1 MSWSVAP
8 ATATVT
14 RQRSGWMQSER
25 AGAQSGAVSSL
36 ADKCDRKCVAPRVR
50 PGRDTQVGAK
60 KEGKQ
65 RGMTGARG
73 RGSLES
79 AYKLVATHRATS
91 AGLRIRVRVR
101 LGFVLAAPSPVCIVH
116 VEHGASDQIGMVMGR
131 QTHDVRHEDSR
142 TGAVAGSSGRQG
154 EWTASPEEQRAR
166 ILRRKPESDASEML
180 VCNAELEPEVELDN
194 AATITPL
201 GDENVA
207 AHGGSGSAEH
217 VAARSRTKTHSDRL
231 STRRL
236 F

>member
-1 MSWSVAP
+1 VVLSRLWQTN
-8 ATATVT
+8 ATGSALLRESGPGET
-14 RQRSGWMQSER
+14 RRSER
-25 AGAQSGAVSSL
+25 SVQRMCRRTTTALSDVGVMFGS
-36 ADKCDRKCVAPRVR
+36 VR
-50 PGRDTQVGAK
+50 RGEK

-217 VAARSRTKTHSDRL
+217 VAVRSRTKTHSDRL